1 MSVLVIIGY
10 IISALSGAVTLADKV
25 VGLDVSIQQDRA
37 DRTQLST
44 LVGPAPVVVPVP
56 AAPLAAAAPPVRP
69 LCPAMLGTA
78 TEDDLNRIELARVTG
93 TCRR

>member
-44 LVGPAPVVVPVP
+44 LVAPSPAVPPAP
-56 AAPLAAAAPPVRP
+56 AALARAAAPPLP
-69 LCPAMLGTA
+69 LCPRLTA
-78 TEDDLNRIELARVTG
+78 TMDDDALNLIELSRVG
-93 TCRR
+93 GKCRR

>member
-1 MSVLVIIGY
+1 MPVLVIIGY

-44 LVGPAPVVVPVP
+44 LVAPAPVVAPVM
-56 AAPLAAAAPPVRP
+56 AARAAIPSLP
-69 LCPAMLGTA
+69 LCPKLTA
-78 TEDDLNRIELARVTG
+78 TMDDDALNLIELSRVG
-93 TCRR
+93 GKCRR